1 MTGRTPADSE
11 NPEQIEHWNAAA
23 GESWAALSDRLDR
36 LVGPLGEVAMD
47 TLALAGAEHVV
58 DVGCGCGQT
67 TIELSRRI
75 GEWGEVLGVDVSV
88 PMLGVAK
95 SRAARA
101 GLANVRFLDSDAQT
115 HPFDAGAAKAVF
127 SRFGVMFFSDPVAAF
142 TNIHHALSSSGRLA
156 FVCWRTMSENPV
168 MTVPMQ
174 AALPHLPEAPA
185 AAADPFAPGP
195 FAFADRDRLFGILSG
210 AGFHDI
216 EIRPHDQPVTT
227 GDVEETIE
235 ISMRIGPLG
244 RILREQPGLQ
254 PHVVDAIRDAV
265 TPFSSAAGVFF
276 DSATWIV
283 TARKDTHL

>member
-1 MTGRTPADSE
+1 MTSRTPADSE

-67 TIELSRRI
+67 AIELSRRI

-101 GLANVRFLDSDAQT
+101 GLTNVRFLDSDAQT

-142 TNIHHALSSSGRLA
+142 ANIRHALSIERPTGFCVLA
-156 FVCWRTMSENPV
+156 GDEREPGDDG
-168 MTVPMQ
+168 VPLE
-174 AALPHLPEAPA
+174 AALPHFLAELPAP
-185 AAADPFAPGP
+185 
-195 FAFADRDRLFGILSG
+195 
-210 AGFHDI
+210 
-216 EIRPHDQPVTT
+216 
-227 GDVEETIE
+227 
-235 ISMRIGPLG
+235 
-244 RILREQPGLQ
+244 
-254 PHVVDAIRDAV
+254 
-265 TPFSSAAGVFF
+265 SA
-276 DSATWIV
+276 
-283 TARKDTHL
+283 